1 MKKFLISLLSFGFFA
16 HIYAAEMKLVYWSH
30 THDPAVGV
38 NEKIINDF
46 MNENPNI
53 EVVYDHV
60 PHANYEQKIMT
71 AFAGKEGPD
80 LFWAGD
86 WMVPQYIENKMI
98 APVDPSAFGVSSQ
111 TEFLDLFNPG
121 SLDGFMV
128 DGKVY
133 TGGISEYNSFSLIY
147 NKKHMDEIGVKLS
160 KDTPVT
166 WNRLA
171 DITSKLTKKTGSKI
185 TRIGFS
191 WPYTSGIWN
200 VLVLEPMLRQ
210 AGGELVDVSKGKAM
224 LDTAPALRVMN
235 YIKKLKDSDAID
247 PAFYSDLLG
256 DLANERA
263 SMIIGGP
270 WAVSPLKDMNPDLEW
285 DTAPMAQFSDAKSR
299 ITTLYAWAWFVN
311 ANTTPEKQK
320 AAWRLINKLTSNQ
333 QLWWDKVG
341 YVQARKGNASNG
353 QDMDSYMKSSDP
365 RITTIFNDYPHGRY
379 QFASPHYKEISDMWT
394 RVVTRVL
401 AGEDPKKVL
410 KDAQNAADFILD

>member
-1 MKKFLISLLSFGFFA
+1 
-16 HIYAAEMKLVYWSH
+16 MKLVYWSH

-38 NEKIINDF
+38 NDKIINDF

-111 TEFLDLFNPG
+111 KEFLDLFNPG

-224 LDTAPALRVMN
+224 LDTAAALRVMN
-235 YIKKLKDSDAID
+235 YIKK
-247 PAFYSDLLG
+247 F
-256 DLANERA
+256 
-263 SMIIGGP
+263 
-270 WAVSPLKDMNPDLEW
+270 
-285 DTAPMAQFSDAKSR
+285 
-299 ITTLYAWAWFVN
+299 
-311 ANTTPEKQK
+311 
-320 AAWRLINKLTSNQ
+320 
-333 QLWWDKVG
+333 
-341 YVQARKGNASNG
+341 
-353 QDMDSYMKSSDP
+353 
-365 RITTIFNDYPHGRY
+365 
-379 QFASPHYKEISDMWT
+379 
-394 RVVTRVL
+394 
-401 AGEDPKKVL
+401 KVL
-410 KDAQNAADFILD
+410 